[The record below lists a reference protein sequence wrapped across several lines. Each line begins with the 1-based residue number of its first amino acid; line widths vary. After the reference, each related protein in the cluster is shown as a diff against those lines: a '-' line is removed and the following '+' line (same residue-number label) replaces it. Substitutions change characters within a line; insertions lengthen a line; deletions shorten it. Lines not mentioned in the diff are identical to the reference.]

1 MRAQNFSLFGL
12 AMLSIGCA
20 GPVALVSSTKSD
32 DENPGQ
38 EVSKVSLVLYGN
50 QFGLVHE
57 RRSFELKEGQNEL
70 EISGI
75 SRQFDQNS
83 PSFSFDDPEVQVR
96 QTTFQLGALGTAELA
111 KRFDGK
117 QVEMIWRGQD
127 GNVGQTEKGTLRVL
141 GDGRTS
147 LETEK
152 ALLVEPNGTL
162 VLPKGVGSSISPSLN
177 VSVKSKSSG
186 RKEGRFSYLSG
197 GFDWS
202 SNYVATLDRSTK
214 RMSLECW
221 ATVENQTGV
230 DFENATVELV
240 SGEIQRERD
249 VYRKA
254 KFADSATASPASVAY
269 LPSMSNAS
277 PVAGVLTYTL
287 ANPVN
292 VRSNQSNRLALMS
305 FTNVPYERILS
316 VNADTYSGSSRK
328 TSLPVS
334 YQLKIQ
340 NRKDRGLGRSLPAG
354 EYLFYEMGGGDTPV
368 LIGSERQDT
377 LEPGSTTT
385 FNLSGSRDHTATILT
400 VRVQKINRKQTA
412 RTFEAEITSRSDKS
426 STVTWNLWHG
436 GMNIT
441 SSTLAPLNKGVGTS
455 TWQVVVPPKATVK
468 FQLTVRG

>member
-1 MRAQNFSLFGL
+1 MRARTFSLFGL
-12 AMLSIGCA
+12 ALMSLGCS
-20 GPVALVSSTKSD
+20 GPVSLVSSTKSD
-32 DENPGQ
+32 GEISDT

-57 RRSFELKEGQNEL
+57 RRSFELKEGPNEL

-75 SRQFDQNS
+75 SREFDQNS
-83 PSFSFDDPEVQVR
+83 PSFSFDDPEIQVR
-96 QTTFQLGALGTAELA
+96 QTTFRLGALGTAELA

-117 QVEMIWRGQD
+117 SVEMIWRGQD
-127 GNVGQTEKGTLRVL
+127 GKVGQTEKGLLRVL

-177 VSVKSKSSG
+177 VNLKSKNSG

-240 SGEIQRERD
+240 SGDIEREQ
-249 VYRKA
+249 VSYKA
-254 KFADSATASPASVAY
+254 KARDFPADQPASISN
-269 LPSMSNAS
+269 LPSMSNAA
-277 PVAGVLTYTL
+277 PVAGVLTYRL
-287 ANPVN
+287 VNPVN
-292 VRSNQSNRLALMS
+292 VRTNQSNRLALMS
-305 FTNVPYERILS
+305 FTDVPYERILS
-316 VNADTYSGSSRK
+316 VNADTYSGTSRK

-354 EYLFYEMGGGDTPV
+354 EYLFYEKGGGDTPV
-368 LIGSERQDT
+368 LIGSERQGT

-385 FNLSGSRDHTATILT
+385 FNLSGSRDHTATIRT

-412 RTFEAEITSRSDKS
+412 RTLEAEITSRSDKS

-441 SSTLAPLNKGVGTS
+441 TSTLAPLNKGVGTS
-455 TWQVVVPPKATVK
+455 TWQVVVPPKGTVK
-468 FQLTVRG
+468 FQVTVRG